1 MLLATH
7 EWPAEGAD
15 GSAPTVVLVHGV
27 TGWWRTWWRVGPA
40 LASAGW
46 HVVAVDLRGHGHSPR
61 IDGYAT
67 VGQLAADVGALIE
80 GMGGHV
86 DALIGHS
93 LGGAVAA
100 ELAFLR
106 PELIGRLVLED
117 PPSVV
122 RADDVDWQE
131 NLERELLAAVDDPEG
146 EVARELAENPSWLE
160 EDARQDV
167 EGKQLAD
174 RPGLMASFRRHTGA
188 RVLEVAPQLAA
199 ADAVRP
205 CRRGPIRPVGCG
217 TTAARVHPAAALPHP
232 RGGLRSHGPPR
243 PLRRLPAA
251 RPRLAAPMS
260 TVPRLTIRDVPGIRV
275 GHWTDAAAA
284 TGCTVILADD
294 DGMVAGVDVRGSAPG
309 TRETDLL
316 RPTALV
322 ERVNAICLAG
332 GSAFGLGAADGVMR
346 RLAERG
352 VGFVTPVR
360 PVPIVPA
367 AILYDLGIGDP
378 TAFPGPDAGH
388 AATLAAESSE
398 GPLEGRVGAGTGA
411 TVAKLGG
418 AGVPAGIGSAAR
430 RMTDGHLVG
439 ALVANNCLGN
449 VMARDGRILAR
460 GGSSRA
466 PSPVAG
472 NTVLVV
478 VATDAA
484 LDRAQCQAL
493 AGLAHDTLARLI
505 RPVHTMWDGDVVF
518 AVSSGDGSRATLET
532 VFALSSALDDA
543 LGEAIERS
551 VRLDA

>member
-1 MLLATH
+1 
-7 EWPAEGAD
+7 
-15 GSAPTVVLVHGV
+15 
-27 TGWWRTWWRVGPA
+27 
-40 LASAGW
+40 
-46 HVVAVDLRGHGHSPR
+46 
-61 IDGYAT
+61 
-67 VGQLAADVGALIE
+67 
-80 GMGGHV
+80 
-86 DALIGHS
+86 
-93 LGGAVAA
+93 
-100 ELAFLR
+100 
-106 PELIGRLVLED
+106 
-117 PPSVV
+117 
-122 RADDVDWQE
+122 
-131 NLERELLAAVDDPEG
+131 
-146 EVARELAENPSWLE
+146 
-160 EDARQDV
+160 
-167 EGKQLAD
+167 
-174 RPGLMASFRRHTGA
+174 
-188 RVLEVAPQLAA
+188 
-199 ADAVRP
+199 
-205 CRRGPIRPVGCG
+205 
-217 TTAARVHPAAALPHP
+217 
-232 RGGLRSHGPPR
+232 
-243 PLRRLPAA
+243 
-251 RPRLAAPMS
+251 MS

-275 GHWTDAAAA
+275 GHWTDTAAA

-388 AATLAAESSE
+388 LATLAAEANE

-449 VMARDGRILAR
+449 VTARDGRVLAAADPA
-460 GGSSRA
+460 A

-505 RPVHTMWDGDVVF
+505 RPAHTMWDGDVVF
-518 AVSSGDGSRATLET
+518 AVSSGDGSRATIET